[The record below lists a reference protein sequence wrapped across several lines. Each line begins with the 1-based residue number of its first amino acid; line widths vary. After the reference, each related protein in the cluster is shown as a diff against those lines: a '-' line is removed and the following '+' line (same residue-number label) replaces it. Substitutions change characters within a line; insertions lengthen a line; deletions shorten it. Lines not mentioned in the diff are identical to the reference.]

1 MQENT
6 KHIILKL
13 LRKSLWVLLVLCL
26 LDVIY
31 YYGWY
36 KKDLQNECSLMELSQ
51 IAVDED
57 ADIVYLA
64 ESSNHT
70 LGIHDTDTGKISD
83 MIARQVPQYKV
94 SSLTKDACHAGIY
107 YDVLRNIDPDSHV
120 KMAIVTVNMRSFSS
134 EWIHSD
140 LETPLQKEQI
150 FMKKAPALYKR
161 LLIAFKAYWH
171 CSEQKRSEIVRRGI
185 KKQKYQLPY
194 DSSHHIH
201 TAHEWDMAIGRSHQL
216 YDGRIVSDDTVAL
229 VCHYV
234 KDFAYQLNDKN
245 PRIKDLDRIVKLCE
259 KRGWIPVFNILADN
273 MDEISDLVGPD
284 LVYLM
289 QQNAQYI
296 IQRYEARGV
305 IVVNNQNVVRDQY
318 FRDRE
323 FPTEHYTQEG
333 RQAIADG
340 VVAKI
345 ASVLNVSTH

>member
-1 MQENT
+1 MQTNT
-6 KHIILKL
+6 RHIIFKL
-13 LRKSLWVLLVLCL
+13 LRKFVCFFLVLCL
-26 LDVIY
+26 LDVVY

-36 KKDLQNECSLMELSQ
+36 KKDVQSECSLMALSQ
-51 IAVDED
+51 KASEED

-70 LGIHDTDTGKISD
+70 LGFHDTDTGKISD
-83 MIARQVPQYKV
+83 MIARQIPQYKV
-94 SSLTKDACHAGIY
+94 SSLTKNACHAAIY
-107 YDVLRNIDPDSHV
+107 YDVLRNINPESNV

-134 EWIHSD
+134 EWIYSD
-140 LETPLQKEQI
+140 LETPLQKEQV

-171 CSEQKRSEIVRRGI
+171 CSEQERENYVRRGI
-185 KKQKYQLPY
+185 KKQRFQLPNDGPY
-194 DSSHHIH
+194 HN
-201 TAHEWDMAIGRSHQL
+201 AHEWDTAIGRSYQL
-216 YDGRIVSDDTVAL
+216 YDGRMISEDSVAL
-229 VCHYV
+229 TCHYI
-234 KDFAYQLNDKN
+234 KDFAYQLDEKN
-245 PRIKDLDRIVKLCE
+245 PRIKDLDRIVKLCQ
-259 KRGWIPVFNILADN
+259 KRGWKLVFNILADN
-273 MDEISDLVGPD
+273 MDEIGDLVGPD

-296 IQRYEARGV
+296 IHRYEAKGV
-305 IVVNNQNVVRDQY
+305 VVVNNQNVVCNAY

-345 ASVLNVSTH
+345 APVLNVGTH